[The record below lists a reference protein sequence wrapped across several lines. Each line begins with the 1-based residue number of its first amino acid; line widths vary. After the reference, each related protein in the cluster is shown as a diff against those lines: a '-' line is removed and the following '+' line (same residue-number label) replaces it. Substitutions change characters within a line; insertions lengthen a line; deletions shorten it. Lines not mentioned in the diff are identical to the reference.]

1 MRCFGKRLQRETVIE
16 FPRPKGREPKTPEP
30 KRKISKPLP
39 KELRT
44 HSTIIITVTTLFEDS
59 IFYKPAETYT
69 IRTTKQYDVN
79 GEIDRFFKRLGK
91 REEKA
96 SYSLNKLGED

>member
-16 FPRPKGREPKTPEP
+16 PKTPEP
-30 KRKISKPLP
+30 TKRKMPKTLP
-39 KELRT
+39 NESRT

-79 GEIDRFFKRLGK
+79 GEIDRFFNRLGK

-96 SYSLNKLGED
+96 SYSLNKLGEE